1 MVGLSALP
9 SGLDLLLNLKHH
21 TFPPVLANKGARVQV
36 HQPDEEPE
44 VEDSGMNVMPHT
56 ATSIAIEKAS
66 KAHNSV
72 AQTVWSD
79 KEQAR

>member
-1 MVGLSALP
+1 MV
-9 SGLDLLLNLKHH
+9 
-21 TFPPVLANKGARVQV
+21 ANKGARVQV

-66 KAHNSV
+66 KTHHTGTGQW
-72 AQTVWSD
+72 AQTVWLNI
-79 KEQAR
+79 EQAPSLLPI